1 MKFTD
6 RTPREASRDDDHP
19 PARRRISTWI
29 LLADQHLV
37 RLFRKH
43 GPGLDAFGEITPPP
57 PRGRPL
63 TNRTVGRAS
72 VAAGSAAHPK
82 YEPHMNASRKGAL
95 YFAHELSDWLDEAAR
110 RGAFDRL
117 VLVAAPRTLGDL
129 RRALSAP
136 VQARIV
142 AEVDKDLTKMPEPDL
157 QDELRKI
164 AWF

>member
-1 MKFTD
+1 MKFTG
-6 RTPREASRDDDHP
+6 RTPRQSSQDEDESYP

-57 PRGRPL
+57 RGRPL
-63 TNRTVGRAS
+63 TNRTLGRAS
-72 VAAGSAAHPK
+72 
-82 YEPHMNASRKGAL
+82 
-95 YFAHELSDWLDEAAR
+95 
-110 RGAFDRL
+110 
-117 VLVAAPRTLGDL
+117 
-129 RRALSAP
+129 
-136 VQARIV
+136 V